1 MSWIHRYHLQ
11 WLFQENS
18 VVMLTSRRS
27 LFSQYF
33 KYGFLVCLFKTLRL
47 YKPTSNVSIN
57 PYPFNG
63 PQMHLFRCKMMKP
76 LQGDHFQCNSIPFVQ
91 QIDLTPPMNMHTF
104 NQSNWIFKM
113 IRKLQFWPLTIFS
126 ISFCVICLWVYTIN
140 ASNFNL
146 NWNFNSRLIFTS
158 QTPISLNMLHI
169 QYLR

>member
-1 MSWIHRYHLQ
+1 MLRRDHYFPSISNTVFSCVYSKLYVYINLRAM
-11 WLFQENS
+11 FQ
-18 VVMLTSRRS
+18 
-27 LFSQYF
+27 
-33 KYGFLVCLFKTLRL
+33 
-47 YKPTSNVSIN
+47 SIPIPLMDHKCIYSGVKWWN
-57 PYPFNG
+57 
-63 PQMHLFRCKMMKP
+63 RCKS
-76 LQGDHFQCNSIPFVQ
+76 DHFQCNSIPFAQ